1 MERESSLLEAPP
13 GQQHRDQDAGT
24 IPLPL
29 PSVASEPTVPALPHR
44 FASAA
49 RHRYAQWDA
58 AAIPLLLLDRGRLCR
73 STQLP
78 LAAPLVPMLPQAA
91 NLQGPPSTSDKGGI
105 AETSRS
111 GFQVPDRVQRHRAYL
126 PKSLLWSFP

>member
-1 MERESSLLEAPP
+1 MGRESSHLGAPP

-24 IPLPL
+24 ILSPLPN
-29 PSVASEPTVPALPHR
+29 VASEPTVPALLRP
-44 FASAA
+44 FASVA
-49 RHRYAQWDA
+49 RHRYAQWDG
-58 AAIPLLLLDRGRLCR
+58 AAIPLFRLDRGRLSR
-73 STQLP
+73 ATPLP

-111 GFQVPDRVQRHRAYL
+111 GFQVPGRVQRHRAYL
-126 PKSLLWSFP
+126 PKSQLWSF